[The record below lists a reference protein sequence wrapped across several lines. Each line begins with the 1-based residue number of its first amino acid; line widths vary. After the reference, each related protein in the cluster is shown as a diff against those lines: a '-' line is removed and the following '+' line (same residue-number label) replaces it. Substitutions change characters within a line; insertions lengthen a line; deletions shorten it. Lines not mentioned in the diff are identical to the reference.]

1 MADSEVDTSTSC
13 VQPVVSLKI
22 ILKVRTPDGMFMY
35 FKIARA
41 TPLGKLMQKYCERYI
56 LELTNVIFRFNGRRV
71 ATTDTAAS
79 LNMEDGDIIQVYH
92 TSRLQH
98 I

>member
-1 MADSEVDTSTSC
+1 MADNETANTPTSG

-22 ILKVRTPDGMFMY
+22 ILKVRTPDGMFMH

-79 LNMEDGDIIQVYH
+79 LHIEDGDSLDAFH
-92 TSRLQH
+92 STK
-98 I
+98 